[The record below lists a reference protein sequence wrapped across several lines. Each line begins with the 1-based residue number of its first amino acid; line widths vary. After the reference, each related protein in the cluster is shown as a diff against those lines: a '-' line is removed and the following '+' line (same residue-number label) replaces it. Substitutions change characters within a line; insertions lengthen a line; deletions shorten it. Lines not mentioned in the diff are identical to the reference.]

1 MCRIDAFNVKHS
13 FAFLGYGNVYSGE
26 LELSIFP
33 SARES
38 AFSIKPLDEIGN

>member
-26 LELSIFP
+26 LELSIP
-33 SARES
+33 QLGSRLS
-38 AFSIKPLDEIGN
+38 L